1 MHNTSSQLY
10 KYIARL
16 IVDYF
21 TVQHIA
27 SGDRYNIYLEN
38 DKHVEGLYKV
48 LQNMDGIEFEDFS
61 YKHPEGGESTYT
73 SYCLKVNDTKVLIAS
88 SENASEDYFTML
100 RNQIAEQKDV
110 FEGKAILILFSG
122 KLDSLI
128 GGSGSL
134 IKEGMPLHNHSFR
147 KKLEEEI
154 SKSSVFKD
162 FEKEILQE
170 AIERK
175 TQSVVE
181 DNNSIFDYEN
191 VIECV
196 VAEKITTE
204 DYNKLGLFP
213 NSDLISVPPKN
224 RKKQIQ
230 LNFDLFEEF
239 ENVHFHGKP
248 DSYFERRVTDAGKKA
263 LIGADWG
270 SNDFS
275 IISRWIDNK
284 KNVSPPVVK
293 EILLPG
299 GEVFQ
304 KIWWKSDGT
313 STTAKRSNSIIIF
326 NPDKEQYPYEIELKF
341 DKPTQSA
348 GIECKSEKITVS
360 SSGYSLKVKVVQ
372 FKKDEVH
379 SLVKYKD
386 KESGK
391 IYYFRLLELP
401 WDSNVL
407 RNFETN
413 FQINKD
419 EQLLIEESAHLIFN
433 PDMEIEMENTLH
445 TSQDYPFDAQ
455 NQLKLEID
463 YDSISGDD
471 LISFSISSKDVTLD
485 LAIKPYVEPPK
496 IISGLDVWKEKR
508 EHKHNFYYTYEEE
521 VLKLKF
527 KNNEYTVRSEYR
539 KNLLLEKQM
548 IESDGYAWLEKSEND
563 LQVREIEI
571 DAEIKTTFD
580 ELRNYYRDNKKL
592 PSLTLL
598 DGEVKAL
605 AENYVRAFNNLLRGL
620 TENQPLKREQANL
633 IHLGV
638 IKQKFGEGL
647 IKFTPLHPLNIAYQL
662 YLNDQLKGE
671 EIYDAILKRLN
682 PKNLVPFLEG
692 DSNKIYTP
700 IDSDDS
706 PEWLYYTEYLESEQ
720 SVPKR
725 FVTKLIT
732 SKVEGFTQNFD
743 FLFSQS
749 THSPIKLN
757 VINLGACKEVVQGL
771 FEYYRLYLNRH
782 TKKRPQ
788 DLLSIDVNI
797 YGSDHLVTKF
807 EELTYYD
814 HIAEVE
820 SKLEVKL
827 ETSNFEKEDLLNTFL
842 DKVNFYT
849 KPFPKE
855 KEPYEYAHI
864 TFYQFDRRKTQ
875 RLASMVKEIKS
886 GLSLN
891 GLMADVPSVPKVNS
905 YWSGFG
911 TNHMSPHR
919 TDLTNLVCMYNA
931 LVNVASKSAPY
942 ESDKVICTSINY
954 EVKKDLENLYTNSQ
968 WVTYIDPRVDLDFFK
983 EKDDLVIIH
992 YSDQYNNSSSYDA
1005 ITVSDKTKQ
1014 YADVVQEFLVKNNVD
1029 NNGEE
1034 DTLKVINF
1042 FNAINGDWLLKLIRQ
1057 NGQFPREKISLLS
1070 GIKLSLAFLYH
1081 PNIIWVPVSLEE
1093 ILRISGSAGL
1103 KQSEGLFSARNLG
1116 SNKFSFSDDLL
1127 MIGLEKCE
1135 EKLRMHLYPMELK
1148 IGGSNLVQKGIVQGR
1163 ETAKLLLKHV
1173 MKEGFLGEFY
1183 RNFFG
1188 KLAITNAE
1196 KMKLYGIW
1204 ENQEWDKIFTDYRCD
1219 LMNNNF
1225 EVSTSLEIA
1234 YGNFG
1239 LIHFGTNNMGRKLK
1253 KLEDHVLAELWESD
1267 GYKFL
1272 VQSIDELIQIF
1283 HETETIDRDELL
1295 IKRVPSGTC
1304 DLAEGEIKQI
1314 ENQDQVTAV
1323 NPEEQE
1329 IVEES
1334 VEEVQLDDTGQTDG
1348 VAEQVLNTGEG
1359 IEVFF
1364 GTNLK
1369 NDYKVIWEPNN
1380 TDKVMHTNT
1389 GIIGTMGTGKTQ
1401 FTKSLIYQL
1410 TKNANQNIGDD
1421 PLGILIFDYKGDYIK
1436 DDFVDATNAK
1446 VYEPHHLPYNPLALD
1461 ATPKSKPVLP
1471 LHTANDIKETISNAF
1486 NLGNVQ
1492 KQKLLD
1498 VIIDAYASRG
1508 IHKGKRDTWTK
1519 TPPTLGDICNLY
1531 MEDEKVAHDSL
1542 YSAISNLKDFEIFEP
1557 DTEKTKSLFSILGGV
1572 TVINLS
1578 RYDESIQNLIVAITL
1593 DAFYSQMQIQ
1603 GHSKIEGSKRQLKKM
1618 ILVDEADNFLSKDF
1632 NSIKKILKEGREFG
1646 VGTILSTQFLNHFST
1661 GENDYSNYILTWV
1674 IHRVNEIKAR
1684 EVESLF
1690 TIESRDQ
1697 RDSLI
1702 KTIKGLEKHHS
1713 IVNLAGSEPLLVK
1726 DRAFWELLE
1735 RKNP

>member
-21 TVQHIA
+21 TEQRIA
-27 SGDRYNIYLEN
+27 AGDRYNVYLEN
-38 DKHVEGLYKV
+38 DKHVEGLYQV
-48 LQNMDGIEFEDFS
+48 LRNMNGIESEDFS
-61 YKHPEGGESTYT
+61 YRHPDGGELTYT
-73 SYCLKVNDTKVLIAS
+73 SYSLRVNETEVLIAS

-134 IKEGMPLHNHSFR
+134 IKEGMPLHHQSFR

-154 SKSSVFKD
+154 SKSGVFKD
-162 FEKEILQE
+162 FEKELLVE
-170 AIERK
+170 AIKRK
-175 TQSVVE
+175 THSVVE

-196 VAEKITTE
+196 VAEKIAAK

-213 NSDLISVPPKN
+213 HSDLSSISTREDRQKVI
-224 RKKQIQ
+224 RA
-230 LNFDLFEEF
+230 NFDRYGEF
-239 ENVHFHGKP
+239 ENVHLHGNP
-248 DSYFERRVTDAGKKA
+248 DNYFERKVTDAGKKA
-263 LIGADWG
+263 LISEEWG
-270 SNDFS
+270 TNDFAK
-275 IISRWIDNK
+275 ITRWLEDK
-284 KNVSPPVVK
+284 KNVNPPVVK
-293 EILLPG
+293 EIQLQG
-299 GEVFQ
+299 AIFQ
-304 KIWWKSDGT
+304 KMWWKSDG
-313 STTAKRSNSIIIF
+313 SSATAKRSNSIIIF
-326 NPDKEQYPYEIELKF
+326 NPNKEYSYEVEIKF
-341 DKPTQSA
+341 DKATQSA
-348 GIECKSEKITVS
+348 GIECKSDKLIVT
-360 SSGYSLKVKVVQ
+360 SSGHSLKVNITQ
-372 FKKDEVH
+372 FEENEIH
-379 SLVKYKD
+379 SLVTYRD
-386 KESGK
+386 KESDK
-391 IYYFRLLELP
+391 LYYFRFLELP
-401 WDSNVL
+401 WESNVL

-413 FQINKD
+413 FQIDKKN
-419 EQLLIEESAHLIFN
+419 QLLIEETPHLIFN
-433 PDMEIEMENTLH
+433 PDMAIESEDTLH
-445 TSQDYPFDAQ
+445 PTQDYPFDAHH
-455 NQLKLEID
+455 QLDLKID
-463 YDSISGDD
+463 YDSINGDD
-471 LISFSISSKDVTLD
+471 LIPFSISNNGVTLG
-485 LAIKPYVEPPK
+485 LAIKPDVEPPK

-508 EHKHNFYYTYEEE
+508 EHGLDFSYTYEEE

-527 KNNEYTVRSEYR
+527 KNNERTVRSEYR

-548 IESDGYAWLEKSEND
+548 IESDGYAWFEKSEND
-563 LQVREIEI
+563 LELREIEI
-571 DAEIKTTFD
+571 DQSIKTAFD
-580 ELRNYYRDNKKL
+580 ALRKYYRDHKKL

-598 DGEVKAL
+598 DGEVKTL
-605 AENYVRAFNNLLRGL
+605 AKNYVKAFNDLLRGL
-620 TENQPLKREQANL
+620 TENQPLNRQQANL

-638 IKQKFGEGL
+638 IKQKYGEGL
-647 IKFTPLHPLNIAYQL
+647 IKFTPLHPLNFAYQL
-662 YLNDQLKGE
+662 HLNDRLKNE
-671 EIYDAILKRLN
+671 EVYDAILKRLN

-720 SVPKR
+720 SVPKS
-725 FVTKLIT
+725 FVTQLIT
-732 SKVEGFTQNFD
+732 SKIEGFTQNFD

-749 THSPIKLN
+749 TQSPIKLN
-757 VINLGACKEVVQGL
+757 VINLGDCKEVVQGL
-771 FEYYRLYLNRH
+771 FEYYRVYLNRH
-782 TKKRPQ
+782 KTKRPQ

-797 YGSDHLVTKF
+797 YGSDNLVTKF

-814 HIAEVE
+814 HVAEVE
-820 SKLEVKL
+820 SKLKVKL
-827 ETSNFEKEDLLNTFL
+827 DTTNFEKEDLLNSFL
-842 DKVNFYT
+842 DKVNFYS

-864 TFYQFDRRKTQ
+864 TFYQFDRHKTQ

-891 GLMADVPSVPKVNS
+891 GLMADVPSVPKVDS

-911 TNHMSPHR
+911 TNHMYPQR
-919 TDLTNLVCMYNA
+919 TDLTKLVCMYNA
-931 LVNVASKSAPY
+931 LVNVASKGAPY
-942 ESDKVICTSINY
+942 ESNKSICTSINY

-1014 YADVVQEFLVKNNVD
+1014 YADIVQEFLDKNNVEH
-1029 NNGEE
+1029 NGEQ

-1057 NGQFPREKISLLS
+1057 DSQFPREKISLLS

-1116 SNKFSFSDDLL
+1116 SNEFSFSDDLL
-1127 MIGLEKCE
+1127 MIGLEKCDA
-1135 EKLRMHLYPMELK
+1135 KLKMHLYPMELK

-1163 ETAKLLLKHV
+1163 KTAALLRNHV
-1173 MKEGFLGEFY
+1173 LKEGFLGEFY
-1183 RNFFG
+1183 RNFFA

-1204 ENQEWDKIFTDYRCD
+1204 ENQEWGKIFDEYRCD

-1225 EVSTSLEIA
+1225 DVSTSIESA
-1234 YGNFG
+1234 FGNFG
-1239 LIHFGTNNMGRKLK
+1239 LIHFGTNTMGRKLK
-1253 KLEDHVLAELWESD
+1253 KSEDHVLAELWESD
-1267 GYKFL
+1267 GYRFL
-1272 VQSIDELIQIF
+1272 VQSIDELIHIF
-1283 HETETIDRDELL
+1283 HETESIERAELL
-1295 IKRVPSGTC
+1295 INRAPNGTC
-1304 DLAEGEIKQI
+1304 NLTEAKFEKI
-1314 ENQDQVTAV
+1314 ESLDQVIPME
-1323 NPEEQE
+1323 PEIEEPIEPDQVE
-1329 IVEES
+1329 VEEMDS
-1334 VEEVQLDDTGQTDG
+1334 HEDQQSF
-1348 VAEQVLNTGEG
+1348 NTGEG
-1359 IEVFF
+1359 VKVLF
-1364 GTNLK
+1364 GTNQK
-1369 NDYKVIWEPNN
+1369 DGKEVIWEPNN

-1410 TKNANQNIGDD
+1410 IKNSDQNIGNE

-1436 DDFVDATNAK
+1436 EDFVKATDAK
-1446 VYEPHHLPYNPLALD
+1446 VYDPYHLPYNPLALD
-1461 ATPKSKPVLP
+1461 ATPTSKPMLP

-1492 KQKLLD
+1492 KQKLR
-1498 VIIDAYASRG
+1498 DAIVEAYESKG
-1508 IHKGKRDTWTK
+1508 ITKGNRDSWML
-1519 TPPTLGDICNLY
+1519 TPPTIGDVCNIY
-1531 MEDEKVAHDSL
+1531 MSDEDVAQDSL
-1542 YSAISNLKDFEIFEP
+1542 YAAISNLQDFEIFEP
-1557 DTEKTKSLFSILGGV
+1557 DAAKTKSLYSLIEGV

-1578 RYDESIQNLIVAITL
+1578 GYDESIQNLIVAITL
-1593 DAFYSQMQIQ
+1593 DAFYTQMQVH
-1603 GHSKIEGSKRQLKKM
+1603 GHSNIDANKRQIRKM
-1618 ILVDEADNFLSKDF
+1618 ILVDEADNFLSKNF

-1646 VGTILSTQFLNHFST
+1646 VGTVLSTQFLNHFST

-1674 IHRVNEIKAR
+1674 IHRVNEIKTK

-1697 RDSLI
+1697 RDNLM

-1726 DRAFWELLE
+1726 DKAFWELLQ
-1735 RKNP
+1735 